1 MKVSQ
6 RDLWSGLFLGMLL
19 IAVAGYVFWLP
30 QKIHGEVIEPPKL
43 MPDFTLQS
51 AQGPVALSSFRGQ
64 LVVLYFG
71 YTSCPDLCPTTLAV
85 LRQAVEA
92 LGDQAQ
98 AVQVI
103 FISVDWK
110 KDTPEALSQYV
121 AHFNPDF
128 LGLTGSEAQID
139 SVTKD
144 FGIFYLLNVPG
155 ENGFYSV
162 DHTASLQVLD
172 RQGRL
177 AVIWPYGTRSSE
189 ITSDMRVL
197 LKNSGNT
204 P

>member
-30 QKIHGEVIEPPKL
+30 PKIHGEVIEPPKL

-51 AQGPVALSSFRGQ
+51 AQGAVSLSSFRGQ

-177 AVIWPYGTRSSE
+177 AVIWPYGTQSSE

>member
-51 AQGPVALSSFRGQ
+51 AQGPVSLSSFRGQ

-177 AVIWPYGTRSSE
+177 AVIWPYGTQSSE